1 MEEQKITILV
11 VESDPLLRD
20 LVRLALARPDAF
32 RTSCQ
37 VLTAEDGPQALK
49 ILRKQTPDLLL
60 LDILLP
66 QMNGLDVLKK
76 AKSEKILEGQP
87 VLLLSSLAYREIVEQ
102 ALQMGATD
110 FIIKPFN
117 VDDLILRVNL
127 ALERGKHY
135 RTN

>member
-1 MEEQKITILV
+1 M
-11 VESDPLLRD
+11 
-20 LVRLALARPDAF
+20 
-32 RTSCQ
+32 
-37 VLTAEDGPQALK
+37 LTAQDGPQALK
-49 ILRKQTPDLLL
+49 ILRKQAPDLLL

-66 QMNGLDVLKK
+66 QMNGLDVLKQ
-76 AKSEKILEGQP
+76 ANSEKIMGEQP
-87 VLLLSSLAYREIVEQ
+87 ILLLSSLAYREIVEQ